1 MIRLQVLP
9 RQRFRGRGFFIHLNF
24 NFMERKIGE
33 NFTFE
38 GIDLLVLE
46 NCNLSSTFYRKGF
59 AVCTTDCFFCL
70 DGACYCDLKVAGD
83 CQRAQRSDRRNVY
96 FVDAALA
103 RSPLGSE
110 AAI

>member
-1 MIRLQVLP
+1 
-9 RQRFRGRGFFIHLNF
+9 
-24 NFMERKIGE
+24 MERKIGE